1 MKAAVPEP
9 AAYYS
14 PYNPLTSRLTKS
26 VFTSSFD
33 VAPTATLH
41 FSSYHGTS
49 WEIYS
54 RNTHER
60 RYLLIT
66 LMRLCK
72 IPAFNSHA
80 SKTTRTMLT

>member
-1 MKAAVPEP
+1 MKASVSEP
-9 AAYYS
+9 AAYHS
-14 PYNPLTSRLTKS
+14 PYNPSTSLLTKS

-33 VAPTATLH
+33 VASIASLH

-54 RNTHER
+54 RNAHER
-60 RYLLIT
+60 RYLSLIT

-72 IPAFNSHA
+72 IPTFNSHD
-80 SKTTRTMLT
+80 S